1 MVRVPNVPLSI
12 VATVSC
18 TGVSLDS
25 VNGVPLSYADRHRA
39 CQICAGAHA
48 TYELSPQMG
57 AGLRSKRSGFLSSP
71 ESHYRGPASSS
82 RNAADVWRARPAMD
96 VFSCLAERGATPA
109 GSLPVGE

>member
-1 MVRVPNVPLSI
+1 MS
-12 VATVSC
+12 
-18 TGVSLDS
+18 GV
-25 VNGVPLSYADRHRA
+25 G
-39 CQICAGAHA
+39 CAGAHA

-96 VFSCLAERGATPA
+96 VRERYQIAADPTLYYEESEDALNRASRAVARLVVA
-109 GSLPVGE
+109 GVLENF